1 MNGTGGGVSPE
12 QLRYA
17 GALSVGMKAGL
28 AVLIVTFVAYLAG
41 ALPVQV
47 QYEHLP
53 RLWSLPVG
61 QYMQEIGLEPG
72 WGWLASLGKGDLLA
86 LTGIALLA
94 GVSIPCLLLL
104 LPAYAR
110 RGDRAYLG
118 ITLAL
123 VALLLLAAAGVFI
136 PH

>member
-1 MNGTGGGVSPE
+1 MVGMKGRVSPE

-17 GALSVGMKAGL
+17 RALSLGMKAGL
-28 AVLIVTFVAYLAG
+28 AVLVATFAAYLAG
-41 ALPVQV
+41 SLPVQV
-47 QYEHLP
+47 QFEDLP

-72 WGWLASLGKGDLLA
+72 WSWLASGKGDLLA
-86 LTGIALLA
+86 LAGIALLA

-104 LPAYAR
+104 VPEYAR
-110 RGDRAYLG
+110 RGDRAHLA
-118 ITLAL
+118 ITLAIVAVL
-123 VALLLLAAAGVFI
+123 VLAAAGVFV

>member
-1 MNGTGGGVSPE
+1 MNGKVSPE

-17 GALSVGMKAGL
+17 RALSVGMKTGL
-28 AVLIVTFVAYLAG
+28 AVLIASFIAYVAE

-47 QYEHLP
+47 PYEDLP

-61 QYMQEIGLEPG
+61 EYMNQIGLEPG
-72 WGWLASLGKGDLLA
+72 WSWLASGKGDSLA

-104 LPAYAR
+104 APAYLR
-110 RGDRAYLG
+110 QGDRPHLA
-118 ITLAL
+118 ITLSIVVVL
-123 VALLLLAAAGVFI
+123 VLAAAGVFV